1 MGLTGVFVNLGV
13 FSLLMHYGMNK
24 YIASPIAI
32 EISII
37 TNFLFNNVWTFS
49 ERNVADKLHI
59 KGLKFNVVS
68 FVALGISYLVFVLLS
83 ILFPKVAP
91 QYHQAIGIVPATF
104 VNYFFNTYWTF
115 RDSPGK

>member
-1 MGLTGVFVNLGV
+1 
-13 FSLLMHYGMNK
+13 MNK

-37 TNFLFNNVWTFS
+37 TNFLINNRWTFS
-49 ERNVADKLHI
+49 ERNVKDRFHV
-59 KGLKFNVVS
+59 KGLKFNFVS
-68 FVALGISYLVFVLLS
+68 FIALGISYLVFVLLS
-83 ILFPKVAP
+83 VLFPKVAP

-115 RDSPGK
+115 RHSPVK